1 MFEAYDITSC
11 DMSCDCNVTCL
22 FIITKKKKKKKRNIK
37 SRKIDKRKMLV
48 SKAFHNT
55 KDIGS
60 GAFELELPEE
70 WMIHNVFN
78 ENLLT

>member
-1 MFEAYDITSC
+1 
-11 DMSCDCNVTCL
+11 MSHASSSSL
-22 FIITKKKKKKKRNIK
+22 KIKIKIKIKIK
-37 SRKIDKRKMLV
+37 SRKVNKRKMLV

-60 GAFELELPEE
+60 GAFELELPER

-78 ENLLT
+78 KNLLT